1 MKNWEMESRT
11 MQDTGVCILLGALLT
26 GAIVL
31 GNSKEELYIEN
42 LIMLL
47 GIFIFLL
54 FASFRFTAVAIV
66 LTGIQTL
73 SFIAYKVYLL
83 LAADKQIAPVSYL
96 WIILPALTMFGIVL
110 FINGLKRLQLEKE
123 VLQRQVE
130 ELVMI
135 DPLTGFYNLRSMFM
149 DIQTQISYAER
160 NNKKISLMILKPRY
174 QKELKGVLKRPQ
186 YEEMLIRLAK
196 YVYDTVRLEDRVYSI
211 DDKGSFGIILTCDK
225 KGTRLVEGRLRNKIS
240 DPMAFAGIATSPI
253 RVEVKV
259 GCLEY
264 KKEEYQ
270 RDAKLF
276 KKKVEEEVEYDI

>member
-1 MKNWEMESRT
+1 
-11 MQDTGVCILLGALLT
+11 MQDTGMCILLGALLVS
-26 GAIVL
+26 AIVL
-31 GNSKEELYIEN
+31 ANSGKEFYIEN

-47 GIFIFLL
+47 GIFISVL
-54 FASFRFTAVAIV
+54 FASFRLVSVAIV
-66 LTGIQTL
+66 LTGIQTV
-73 SFIAYKVYLL
+73 SFIAYKVYMFLV
-83 LAADKQIAPVSYL
+83 ADGQIALLSYL
-96 WIILPALTMFGIVL
+96 WIVLPAIAALGIVL
-110 FINGLKRLQLEKE
+110 FINGLKRLQLEND

-160 NNKKISLMILKPRY
+160 NNNVISLMILKPRY
-174 QKELKGVLKRPQ
+174 QKELKSVLKKLQ
-186 YEEMLIRLAK
+186 YEEVLTRLAK

-211 DDKGSFGIILTCDK
+211 DGEGSLGVILTCDK
-225 KGTRLVEGRLRNKIS
+225 KGTQVVEARLRNKIS
-240 DPMAFAGIATSPI
+240 EPLAFAGIATSPI
-253 RVEVKV
+253 RVEVKI

>member
-1 MKNWEMESRT
+1 MKNREMESRT
-11 MQDTGVCILLGALLT
+11 MQDTGMCILLGALLVS
-26 GAIVL
+26 AIVL
-31 GNSKEELYIEN
+31 ANSGEEFYIEN

-47 GIFIFLL
+47 GIFISVL
-54 FASFRFTAVAIV
+54 FASFRLVSVAIV
-66 LTGIQTL
+66 LTGIQTV
-73 SFIAYKVYLL
+73 SFIAYKVYMFLVV
-83 LAADKQIAPVSYL
+83 DGQIALLSYF
-96 WIILPALTMFGIVL
+96 WIVLPAIAVFGIVL
-110 FINGLKRLQLEKE
+110 FITGLKRLQLENE

-160 NNKKISLMILKPRY
+160 NNNMISLMILKPRY
-174 QKELKGVLKRPQ
+174 QKELKSVLKKLQ
-186 YEEMLIRLAK
+186 YEEVLTRLAK

-211 DDKGSFGIILTCDK
+211 DGEGSLGVVLTCDK
-225 KGTRLVEGRLRNKIS
+225 KGTQVVEARLRNKIS
-240 DPMAFAGIATSPI
+240 EPLAFAGIATSPI
-253 RVEVKV
+253 RVEVKI

-270 RDAKLF
+270 RDARLF

>member
-1 MKNWEMESRT
+1 MKNWEIEGRT
-11 MQDTGVCILLGALLT
+11 MQDTGMCILLGALLA

-31 GNSKEELYIEN
+31 ANSKEELYIEN

-47 GIFIFLL
+47 GVFISIL
-54 FASFRFTAVAIV
+54 FASFRLATVAIV
-66 LTGIQTL
+66 LAGIQTF

-83 LAADKQIAPVSYL
+83 LVADEQIALISYS
-96 WIILPALTMFGIVL
+96 WIVLPAFSVFGIVL
-110 FINGLKRLQLEKE
+110 FINGLKQLQLEKE

-160 NNKKISLMILKPRY
+160 NNKRISLMILKPRY

-186 YEEMLIRLAK
+186 YEEVLIRLAK
-196 YVYDTVRLEDRVYSI
+196 YVYDTVRLEDRAYSI

-225 KGTRLVEGRLRNKIS
+225 KGTQVVEGRLRNKIS
-240 DPMAFAGIATSPI
+240 DPLAFAGIATSPI
-253 RVEVKV
+253 RVEVKI